1 MGYGRSVQERRIIL
15 IGKQGDGK
23 SSAKNTI
30 EDHAKELADSLLLN
44 HRKITVIDAPDFFD
58 TDHDEKTKSVII
70 QSLVDSAEGVDA
82 IVVVLKVE
90 AYVTHEDKI
99 VRQILDTLKED
110 ALKHT
115 VILFTSGEELNG
127 EVIEEFVYCS
137 LQMQELVDKCGGRC
151 HVIDSK
157 HWNDRNTGY
166 RSNREQVKSLLDTID
181 KMVKENGRY
190 TNKLMEEQIQEQM
203 KNNKKPAQST
213 DFMHNKTVE
222 KVAGTASGVLT
233 GAIMGLGVVAAAILG
248 FLKSSEYELLKA
260 LFGGAGEGATAGG
273 GGGGA
278 AATGGATAAGG
289 GATAAGGGA
298 TAEGE
303 AAAAAV
309 TEVAAEETGAM
320 AEAVGAA
327 EVGVAG
333 EVAAGAAA
341 AEVGVAGGIA
351 AEAGAVAAEVGV
363 AGGLAAEAGAI
374 AAEVGVVGGA
384 AAAEAGGIAA
394 GPVAAAV
401 VAEVAVVA
409 GGIGGGFTGYEA
421 AEDADSVGDA
431 ICRAE
436 LLFPG
441 LKPGGRRQLLSVSQ
455 VH

>member
-30 EDHAKELADSLLLN
+30 EDQAKELADSLLLN

-203 KNNKKPAQST
+203 KNNKKPAHST

-222 KVAGTASGVLT
+222 RVAGTASGVLT

-278 AATGGATAAGG
+278 TATGGGAA
-289 GATAAGGGA
+289 AARGGA

-320 AEAVGAA
+320 AGAVGAA

-333 EVAAGAAA
+333 EVAGAGAAA
-341 AEVGVAGGIA
+341 AEVGVAGG
-351 AEAGAVAAEVGV
+351 V
-363 AGGLAAEAGAI
+363 AAEAGAI

-409 GGIGGGFTGYEA
+409 GGIGGGITGYEA

-431 ICRAE
+431 ICRAGKANLE
-436 LLFPG
+436 NAKYVIKKVKDFTDLIFNG
-441 LKPGGRRQLLSVSQ
+441 SGDT
-455 VH
+455 